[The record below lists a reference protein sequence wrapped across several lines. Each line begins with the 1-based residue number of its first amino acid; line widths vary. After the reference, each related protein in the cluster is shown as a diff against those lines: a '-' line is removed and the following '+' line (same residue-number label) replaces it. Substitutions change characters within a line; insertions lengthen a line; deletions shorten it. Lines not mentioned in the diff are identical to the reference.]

1 MVFNMSKK
9 RFMNALYLEE
19 TDRIPLF
26 DFLFNPELFKK
37 VLGRFPPSVPDWVE
51 CTKRL
56 DLDALWLW
64 ADAPEGFQL
73 KRADEKGTFYDE
85 WGQKCAATKEE
96 HWPVPWIADHPLRDI
111 EKLKKYEPPDPFAPG
126 RTRTIEEAVKLAGED
141 MAILGGIGGP
151 FINAAMLTGF
161 TTYSIVLY
169 EQPSVI
175 RKITE
180 MVTHFHTEVGKRLID
195 AGVDVI
201 KISEDLGSDETLFIS
216 PKHLKIFC
224 FPYLKRMVNT
234 FKKRGVPVSLHCDGN
249 LNAVL
254 DDLIKTGI
262 DVLHPIQRKA
272 HMDIAEIKE
281 KYGNRIC
288 LMGNVDATGTLP
300 LGSEEEIINETK
312 QCISIAAPGGGHIL
326 ASDHSL
332 TGISLERAKIMFDV
346 GRKYGKYP
354 IKEVKA

>member
-1 MVFNMSKK
+1 MSKK
-9 RFMNALYLEE
+9 RFMSALYLEE

-26 DFLFNPELFKK
+26 DFLFNPEIFRK
-37 VLGRFPPSVPDWVE
+37 VLGRFPPSGVSDWVE

-56 DLDALWLW
+56 GLDALWLW
-64 ADAPEGFQL
+64 ADAREDFQL
-73 KRADEKGTFYDE
+73 KPADEEGSFYDE
-85 WGQKCAATKEE
+85 WGQKCSATREE
-96 HWPVPWIADHPLRDI
+96 HWPIPWIADHPLKDI
-111 EKLKKYEPPDPFAPG
+111 EKLKEYEPPDPFAPG

-141 MAILGGIGGP
+141 MAILGGVGGP

-161 TTYSIVLY
+161 TKYSIAMY
-169 EQPSVI
+169 ELPSAI
-175 RKITE
+175 RKMTE

-216 PKHLKIFC
+216 PKHFRTFGL
-224 FPYLKRMVNT
+224 PYLKRMVNT

-249 LNAVL
+249 INAVL
-254 DDLIKTGI
+254 DDIVKTGI

-272 HMDIAEIKE
+272 QMDIAEIKE
-281 KYGNRIC
+281 KYGDKIC
-288 LMGNVDATGTLP
+288 LMGNVDATKTLP
-300 LGSEEEIINETK
+300 LGSTEEIVNETR
-312 QCISIAAPGGGHIL
+312 QCIGIAAPGGGHIL

-332 TGISLERAKIMFDV
+332 TGISLERAKIMFEV